1 MLGFPL
7 VRFLPLLNNFLF
19 VCHKFVSEPFIR
31 PPTLHRIG
39 LILRKIQLWFISKG
53 YFFEQVTLYL
63 EMPAWKWQRSVAA
76 RTECKMASWNQGENK
91 LLQSGNAETKFL
103 PMKTNSSK
111 IICCPQMLKSV
122 TFAFSAAYN
131 KSGSQ
136 CFKNCTIL
144 LKVQQILC
152 IESLHFIEFFKPFN
166 ELFDKSL

>member
-1 MLGFPL
+1 MVLGFPL

-39 LILRKIQLWFISKG
+39 LILRKIQIWFFSKE
-53 YFFEQVTLYL
+53 YFFKQLTLYL

-103 PMKTNSSK
+103 PMKTNSFK

-122 TFAFSAAYN
+122 TFALNAAYN
-131 KSGSQ
+131 ESGSQ
-136 CFKNCTIL
+136 CFKICFKSIAIGTTNPLYC
-144 LKVQQILC
+144 VPN
-152 IESLHFIEFFKPFN
+152 LHWV
-166 ELFDKSL
+166 L